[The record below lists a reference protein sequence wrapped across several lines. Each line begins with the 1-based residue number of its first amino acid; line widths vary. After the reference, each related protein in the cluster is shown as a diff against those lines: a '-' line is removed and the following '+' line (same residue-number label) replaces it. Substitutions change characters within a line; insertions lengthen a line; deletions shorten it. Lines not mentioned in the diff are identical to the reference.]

1 MLGAMRTTLFP
12 SFSGVLLL
20 GALLVG
26 ATGYAQIRPLP
37 IPDPDERPGLADE
50 RFDFDAELDY
60 DPAYP
65 TPEAFLGYPLGE
77 RFTVYADVV
86 AYLTVL
92 AEASPR
98 LQLEPYGKTYEGRP
112 LIGLV
117 ATSEAH
123 MAELEAI
130 RSRHLGLLD
139 ADAAPAGLVD
149 RVLADD
155 PVVLSFSYNIHG
167 NEASSTEAAMRVAYR
182 LAAARDAAT
191 QAILDD
197 AVVVMMP
204 TINPDG
210 RDRYV
215 YWYNGQQS
223 AVPSVDPRDVEHYAP
238 WPNGRTNHYYFD
250 LNRDWIWGV
259 HPESRGQI
267 ELYRS
272 WMPQIHVDYH
282 EQGYHSNYFTAPGTT
297 PRNLYL
303 PAGYEAWS
311 DTFGR
316 ANIAAFDPD
325 GISYFTRDR
334 FDFFYP
340 GYGSSYPSVMG
351 AIGMLTEQGGI
362 AAGAGVVTDDGYVLT
377 LRQRVHDHYAT
388 TFATLAAGARNRE
401 ALLRYS
407 LAAWNPS
414 SRKAPTSAYVFPDTS
429 ETYLLDLLRILQ
441 RHGIEVERTTAAGRA
456 DLIRDYG
463 GTRAETTE
471 VPAGSYVVRADQP
484 EHLLIAAVLEPQL
497 PIEDSVMYDMATWS
511 APLAYN
517 VSAYRAPA
525 AVTLATEAVD
535 TLGWSGM
542 LALPEGDAPAY
553 AYLIDYS
560 QRWAARALAELHRRG
575 YRVRQA
581 EEAFATDAGRT
592 YPAGTLIVL
601 AGRNRERADRIEADM
616 RDIAASSPVRIEGL
630 ATGRMAGGY
639 DLASSRNRP
648 LLAPRVAMLV
658 EPPFSTYT
666 AGQVYYLFDQE
677 LAYPLTR
684 IRTSIFED
692 GDQSNFGARYG
703 GAALDD
709 YDALILPGGNAAGLA
724 EVFGADAKQRLLDW
738 VRRGGTLVALEGAAE
753 FFAADSLFA
762 AAEVTGTAEDTTD
775 AAARVAY
782 GERERYEGLQNIPGS
797 ALAGQLDATH
807 PLAFGLPARYRPIVF
822 GAEAIAPQAGLR
834 AVGTYGDDPDELLVA
849 GYASRDNLE
858 AMAGK
863 LFAAEQS
870 VGAGSVVYLMEN
882 PHYRMFWRGG
892 SRLVVNGVMR

>member
-1 MLGAMRTTLFP
+1 MRTTRLALP
-12 SFSGVLLL
+12 LL
-20 GALLVG
+20 AASLLAAV
-26 ATGYAQIRPLP
+26 AAAQVRPP
-37 IPDPDERPGLADE
+37 YIPDPAARPGLADE
-50 RFDFDAELDY
+50 RFDFDADLDY

-86 AYLTVL
+86 RYLTVL

-98 LQLEPYGKTYEGRP
+98 LTLAPYGKTYEGRT
-112 LIGLV
+112 LIGLI
-117 ATSEAH
+117 ASSAANTD
-123 MAELEAI
+123 ELEAI
-130 RSRHLGLLD
+130 RTRHLALLRPEAA
-139 ADAAPAGLVD
+139 ADGVID
-149 RVLADD
+149 GVLADD

-197 AVVVMMP
+197 AVVVLMP

-223 AVPSVDPRDVEHYAP
+223 AVPGVDPRDLEHYAP

-259 HPESRGQI
+259 HPESRGHT

-282 EQGYHSNYFTAPGTT
+282 EQGYDANYFTAPGTT

-303 PAGYEAWS
+303 PTDYESWT

-316 ANIAAFDPD
+316 ANIAAFDAD

-362 AAGAGVVTDDGYVLT
+362 AAGAGVVTDDGYVLS
-377 LRQRVHDHYAT
+377 LRQRIHDHYAT
-388 TFATLAAGARNRE
+388 TLATLAAGARNRE

-407 LAAWNPS
+407 LEAWNPD
-414 SRKAPTSAYVFPDTS
+414 SRQSPTAAYIFPDTS
-429 ETYLLDLLRILQ
+429 ATYLLDLLRVLQ
-441 RHGIEVERTTAAGRA
+441 RHGVTVERTTSPGRA
-456 DLIRDYG
+456 DLIRDYAD
-463 GTRAETTE
+463 TRAEATE
-471 VPAGSYVVRADQP
+471 VPTGSYVVRADQP
-484 EHLLIAAVLEPQL
+484 QHLLIAAVLEPQL

-517 VSAYRAPA
+517 VPAYRAPA
-525 AVTLATEAVD
+525 ALALATEPVD
-535 TLGWSGM
+535 SLGWSGG
-542 LALPEGDAPAY
+542 LVLPQGDAPAY
-553 AYLIDYS
+553 AYLVDYS

-581 EEAFATDAGRT
+581 EEPFATDAGRA

-601 AGRNRERADRIEADM
+601 AGRNRERADRMEADL
-616 RDIAASSPVRIEGL
+616 RAIAAEAPVRIEAL
-630 ATGRMAGGY
+630 ATGRMASGY
-639 DLASSRNRP
+639 DLASTRNRP
-648 LLAPRVAMLV
+648 LRAPRVAMLV
-658 EPPFSTYT
+658 EPPFDTYT

-677 LAYPLTR
+677 LRYPLTR
-684 IRTSIFED
+684 IRTSIFDD

-709 YDALILPGGNAAGLA
+709 YDALILPGARADGLA
-724 EVFGADAKQRLLDW
+724 QVFGAAAKQRLLDW

-753 FFAADSLFA
+753 FFAVDSLFA
-762 AAEVTGTAEDTTD
+762 GAEIAGAAEDTSD
-775 AAARVAY
+775 AAARVRY
-782 GERERYEGLQNIPGS
+782 GDRERYAGLRNIPGS
-797 ALAGQLDATH
+797 ALDGTLDATH

-822 GAEAIAPQAGLR
+822 GPEAIVPRAGLR
-834 AVGTYGDDPDELLVA
+834 AVGTYVDDADKLLVA
-849 GYASRDNLE
+849 GYASRENLE

-863 LFAAEQS
+863 LFAAEQPI
-870 VGAGSVVYLMEN
+870 GAGSVVYLMEN
-882 PHYRMFWRGG
+882 PHYRMFWRAG
-892 SRLVVNGVMR
+892 SRLLVNGVMR